1 MTTSTYLLGGR
12 STRHLAKSVLLQETG
27 SPLIVRL
34 IIWFGLLV
42 MALFVL
48 WTTLTSLDEVSRA
61 GGEIVPTGQLQKIQ
75 HLGGG
80 IIREILVQDGD
91 RVKEGQVLVK
101 LEPLTTQSQVEQAK
115 GKREGL
121 LARKIRLQAL
131 VDGEEP
137 RFDALNREW
146 AVVTSEQHLWRQLA
160 DAREA
165 ANQAVANEIRQTQAE
180 REENLSQE
188 KFLRHQLELVVEEL
202 TMRGELMDKGLNSRT
217 VYLSIK
223 RRQMELEGELARL
236 PFQRV
241 KLTERIAGL
250 ENQAREREKS
260 AVGKWLDELAMV
272 NRELGEHEEILR
284 RFQDALAHLELRAP
298 VAGSI
303 HGLSK
308 HAVGEVVG
316 SGDTVL
322 TIVPGE
328 RRLQA
333 QVRISPRDIG
343 HVRVGQKALLKLTT
357 YDFSR
362 YGGVLGE
369 VEEISPSS
377 LLDEKGA
384 PYFLGLVKLE
394 QAYVGSRPGENPI
407 TSGQTLQAEIT
418 TGSKTVMQY
427 LLKPI
432 FSSAREALMER

>member
-1 MTTSTYLLGGR
+1 MGTSTTLLGER

-27 SPLIVRL
+27 SPLIIRM

-42 MALFVL
+42 VFLFVL
-48 WTTLTSLDEVSRA
+48 WATLTSVDEVSRA
-61 GGEIVPTGQLQKIQ
+61 GGEIVPSGQLQKIQ

-80 IIREILVQDGD
+80 VVREILVQDGE
-91 RVKEGQVLVK
+91 RVKEEQVL
-101 LEPLTTQSQVEQAK
+101 LRLDSLSFQSQVEQVK

-121 LARKIRLQAL
+121 LARKLRLLAL
-131 VDGEEP
+131 VDGGEP
-137 RFDALNREW
+137 NFDSLNPKVD
-146 AVVTSEQHLWRQLA
+146 VVGSEQRLWRQLA

-165 ANQAVANEIRQTQAE
+165 ASQAVTNEIRQTQAE
-180 REENLSQE
+180 REENLTQE
-188 KFLRHQLELVVEEL
+188 TYLRRQLELVTEEL
-202 TMRGELMDKGLNSRT
+202 KMRTDLMDKGLNSRT
-217 VYLSIK
+217 VYLAIK
-223 RRQMELEGELARL
+223 RRQTEIEGELARL
-236 PFQRV
+236 PFQRN

-250 ENQAREREKS
+250 ENHAREQEKI
-260 AVGKWLDELAMV
+260 ALGKWLDELAMV
-272 NRELGEHEEILR
+272 NRELGENEEILR
-284 RFQDALAHLELRAP
+284 RLEDNLAHLELRAP
-298 VAGSI
+298 VEGYV

-308 HAVGEVVG
+308 HAVGEVVA

-322 TIVPGE
+322 SIVPGQ

-343 HVRVGQKALLKLTT
+343 HVRVGQKALIKFTT

-384 PYFLGLVKLE
+384 PYFQGWVRLAQE
-394 QAYVGSRPGENPI
+394 YVGSRPGENPI
-407 TSGQTLQAEIT
+407 TPGQTLQAEIT

-432 FSSAREALMER
+432 FASAREALMER